1 MHERKDNSC
10 VPPSLPPPSPL
21 SPSLCRYSFF
31 PRQPPPFSPFHLSA
45 RLSVHPSGMVANVR
59 RSLYFFNRYIFS
71 VSGRSGPLADR
82 NVANEIKKRRKGGRA
97 TERGGGKGERGE
109 ERGEERQGDVAVGGW
124 GTARGEAKKKKTKKR
139 KNEKRKKRKKK
150 TDADELLKGTFGRA
164 ADGRGFSLKF
174 FRSFNIS
181 NRCLS
186 EYRVLARPW

>member
-82 NVANEIKKRRKGGRA
+82 NVANEIKKRRKGG
-97 TERGGGKGERGE
+97 ERQREGEGGKGERGE

-124 GTARGEAKKKKTKKR
+124 GTARGEAKKKKR
-139 KNEKRKKRKKK
+139 KNEKTKKGKKGKKKR
-150 TDADELLKGTFGRA
+150 TRM
-164 ADGRGFSLKF
+164 
-174 FRSFNIS
+174 N
-181 NRCLS
+181 
-186 EYRVLARPW
+186 Y